1 MEEIPT
7 LLDPNKLVVP
17 EALAGRKSGI
27 AVLTEWVKKRMP
39 EFGGRGGALADRII
53 VVKAM
58 TASGKSTI
66 MPVHLFR
73 ILRSETDAK
82 RPYRGPS
89 VACTQ
94 PRVLTAVK
102 LARDVGGGWFP
113 DLAQGVTVGYQ
124 TGPLTEKPPA
134 GLLYLT
140 IGVLSAQLKA
150 MPDAEFMGRYRF
162 IVLDEVHE
170 RSAESDL
177 TLLRLKNFFLRNAGD
192 ERLPFLVLTS
202 ATFEPAQYLE
212 YFGLPAAGGNLI
224 VVEGRQHPIRE
235 HFPST
240 GTNDYVAEA
249 ARVVL
254 DIHRTGHDAAGRGD
268 VIVFMPGEAEKK
280 DLVALLEKRGDRAE
294 NSNPLRLLTLD
305 RNAVLRES
313 ADYRLVAS
321 ADAAARAADPRRWVV
336 VATAVAET
344 GLTIPS
350 LRYVVDC
357 GWARTK
363 ETYFPARAGGIVT
376 RPAPES
382 RVRQRFGR
390 VGRKFPGDAFPLYTR
405 NVYAALDRSQLPAIV
420 AEGVEGIFLDLVAE
434 QQRGRG
440 KGCGPGRLSACGAGE
455 FRVEALDLLDAPPA
469 LALWAALDTAVLCG
483 FVSIDAPLGDT
494 AARDGDA
501 WLSRA
506 VRGYGLTPLGRLA
519 ASFNEIPMMEARVL
533 FAGVAADAC
542 LGDLVSAVA
551 MFDRPVSSLLA
562 DGAPRAGAGLP
573 PDAPALRAALPR
585 FLREALGGRTASGD
599 LTLGGARAATPPSED
614 ELFYFRARF
623 LIADDF
629 VEAMLVLEAF
639 LEHLAADGG
648 REWCAAT
655 NLSFEALVAAVG
667 RREEIVGDLLAA
679 GFDPYSGAE
688 KRLADADPETFLPR
702 LTAIKRC
709 LFEGLR
715 PLLLTYD
722 DRDNVYR
729 GRCADTPVL
738 VPPLFLDSA
747 FDRLRTLG
755 AASVQSKPRWVV
767 TDALKL
773 KTVKPPKGGAKPKES
788 GAAPILYRVRA
799 GMVSVLDDFVAFDST
814 LAGPR
819 VFPSDWSPAPE
830 PI

>member
-1 MEEIPT
+1 MDETPT

-27 AVLTEWVKKRMP
+27 AVLTEWIKKRMP
-39 EFGGRGGALADRII
+39 EFGGRGGALADR
-53 VVKAM
+53 VVAVKAM

-140 IGVLSAQLKA
+140 IGVLSAQLKT

-162 IVLDEVHE
+162 IILDEVHE

-192 ERLPFLVLTS
+192 ERLPFLILTS
-202 ATFEPAQYLE
+202 ATFEPAQYLA
-212 YFGLPAAGGNLI
+212 YFGLAAQAESKGANSLSNLI

-235 HFPST
+235 HFPAT

-254 DIHRTGHDAAGRGD
+254 DIHRTGQDAAGRGD

-280 DLVALLEKRGDRAE
+280 DLVALLEKKVDRGDD
-294 NSNPLRLLTLD
+294 SLRLLTLD

-313 ADYRLVAS
+313 ADYRLVAA
-321 ADAAARAADPRRWVV
+321 ADAATRATDPQRWVV
-336 VATAVAET
+336 IATAVAET

-363 ETYFPARAGGIVT
+363 ETYFPARAGGLVT

-405 NVYAALDRSQLPAIV
+405 NVFTALDRAQLPAIV

-434 QQRGRG
+434 QQRHGG
-440 KGCGPGRLSACGAGE
+440 GGE

-483 FVSIDAPLGDT
+483 FVSSDAPIENATTG
-494 AARDGDA
+494 ASDA

-506 VRGYGLTPLGRLA
+506 IRGYGLTPLGRIA
-519 ASFNEIPMMEARVL
+519 ASFNEIPMMEARL
-533 FAGVAADAC
+533 LLAGVASDAC
-542 LGDLVSAVA
+542 IGDLISIAA
-551 MFDRPVSSLLA
+551 MFGRPISALLA
-562 DGAPRAGAGLP
+562 DSTPGLGLP
-573 PDAPALRAALPR
+573 PDAPAIHAALPR
-585 FLREALGGRTASGD
+585 FLRETS
-599 LTLGGARAATPPSED
+599 GGAARGVVPPSEE
-614 ELFYFRARF
+614 ELFYYRARF

-629 VEAMLVLEAF
+629 VEAMLVLETF
-639 LEHLAADGG
+639 LDRLAANGG
-648 REWCAAT
+648 REWCVGA
-655 NLSFEALVAAVG
+655 NLSYEALIAAVG
-667 RREEIVGDLLAA
+667 RRDEIVGDLLAA

-688 KRLADADPETFLPR
+688 KRLVDADSETFLPR
-702 LTAIKRC
+702 LVAIKRC
-709 LFEGLR
+709 LLEGLR

-722 DRDNVYR
+722 DHDNTYR

-738 VPPLFLDSA
+738 VPPLFQDSA

-755 AASVQSKPRWVV
+755 ASSTQSKPRWVV

-773 KTVKPPKGGAKPKES
+773 KTVKPAKGS

-799 GMVSVLDDFVAFDST
+799 GMVSVLDDYVAFDLT

-819 VFPSDWSPAPE
+819 VFPPE
-830 PI
+830 TGPLPHRSE

>member
-1 MEEIPT
+1 MDETPT
-7 LLDPNKLVVP
+7 LLDPSKLVVP
-17 EALAGRKSGI
+17 EVFAGRKSGI

-39 EFGGRGGALADRII
+39 EFGGRGGALVDRII

-140 IGVLSAQLKA
+140 IGVLSAQLKT

-162 IVLDEVHE
+162 IILDEVHE

-177 TLLRLKNFFLRNAGD
+177 TLLRLKNFYLRNAGD

-202 ATFEPAQYLE
+202 ATFEPAQYLG
-212 YFGLPAAGGNLI
+212 YFGLPAVGNLV

-235 HFPST
+235 HFPAT
-240 GTNDYVAEA
+240 GTNDYVTEA

-254 DIHRTGHDAAGRGD
+254 DIHRGGHDAPGRGD

-280 DLVALLEKRGDRAE
+280 DLVALLEKKVDRAE
-294 NSNPLRLLTLD
+294 DSLRLLTLD

-321 ADAAARAADPRRWVV
+321 ADAGARAADPRRWVV
-336 VATAVAET
+336 IATAVAET

-363 ETYFPARAGGIVT
+363 EIYFPARAGGLVT

-390 VGRKFPGDAFPLYTR
+390 VGRKFPGDAYPLYTR
-405 NVYAALDRSQLPAIV
+405 NVYAALDRAQLPAIV
-420 AEGVEGIFLDLVAE
+420 AEGVEGILLDLAAE
-434 QQRGRG
+434 QQRGAADT
-440 KGCGPGRLSACGAGE
+440 KGRE

-469 LALWAALDTAVLCG
+469 LALWAALDTAILCG
-483 FVSIDAPLGDT
+483 FISIDAPIVSAGG
-494 AARDGDA
+494 GDA

-506 VRGYGLTPLGRLA
+506 IRGYGLTPLGRIA

-533 FAGVAADAC
+533 LAGVAADAC
-542 LGDLVSAVA
+542 ISDLASLVA
-551 MFDRPVSSLLA
+551 MFGRPISSLLA
-562 DGAPRAGAGLP
+562 DSAPRPGLP

-585 FLREALGGRTASGD
+585 FLREV
-599 LTLGGARAATPPSED
+599 LGGAARGVVPPSEE
-614 ELFYFRARF
+614 ELFYFRARL

-639 LEHLAADGG
+639 LGRLAVDGA
-648 REWCAAT
+648 REWCADA
-655 NLSFEALVAAVG
+655 NLSYDALIAAVG
-667 RREEIVGDLLAA
+667 RRDEIVGDLLAA

-688 KRLADADPETFLPR
+688 QRLADSDNEAFLPR
-702 LTAIKRC
+702 LIMLKRC

-729 GRCADTPVL
+729 GRCADTPIL
-738 VPPLFLDSA
+738 VPPLFMDSA

-755 AASVQSKPRWVV
+755 VTSAQSKPRWVV

-773 KTVKPPKGGAKPKES
+773 KTVKPTKGGVKPS
-788 GAAPILYRVRA
+788 QSAAPILYRVRA
-799 GMVSVLDDFVAFDST
+799 GMVSVLDDYVAFDPS

-819 VFPSDWSPAPE
+819 VFE
-830 PI
+830 